1 MPLSTSSLA
10 LQLPRAGRGPYS
22 LCVCRGS
29 GPFFCVAHPPGF
41 ALGFD
46 PDKRGIRLMGKRR
59 KEVLYGMPT
68 YIMLSRVSPEGLTT
82 LKRNPSRLKEV
93 NQEVEQFGARV
104 VQQYALLGSYDFI
117 TVLDAPDAET
127 VARISVELGSRG
139 TASYETLTA
148 IPVDEFISSLRG

>member
-1 MPLSTSSLA
+1 VWHTL
-10 LQLPRAGRGPYS
+10 
-22 LCVCRGS
+22 LCFV
-29 GPFFCVAHPPGF
+29 F
-41 ALGFD
+41 GFD
-46 PDKRGIRLMGKRR
+46 PDKRGIRLMGKHP

-82 LKRNPSRLKEV
+82 LKRNPSRLQEV

-117 TVLDAPDAET
+117 TVLEAPDAET

-148 IPVDEFISSLRG
+148 ISVDQFISSLRG